1 MPQLN
6 QLAEV
11 AYSQFFWLL
20 VVLGLIYFGI
30 GHFMLP
36 KIQSTVDLRDSQIA
50 GDLEAAQA
58 ARAAAD
64 TIEADY
70 RARIEASR
78 AEALKLAN
86 EAKAASGRETETKV
100 RAAGE
105 EIGARM
111 EVEEGRVRAATDKAL
126 AEIESVAA
134 EAAQDMVQRLAG
146 VTVSSSQAAAAVKKV
161 IHG

>member
-1 MPQLN
+1 MPQIN

-36 KIQSTVDLRDSQIA
+36 KIQSTVDLRDAQIA

-86 EAKAASGRETETKV
+86 EAKASSGRETEVKV

-105 EIGARM
+105 EIGAQI
-111 EVEEGRVRAATDKAL
+111 EAEEGRVRAAMGEALTD
-126 AEIESVAA
+126 IESVAA

>member
-20 VVLGLIYFGI
+20 VVLGIIYFGI

-36 KIQSTVDLRDSQIA
+36 KIQSTVDLRDRQIA

-78 AEALKLAN
+78 TEALKLAG
-86 EAKAASGRETETKV
+86 EAKAASGRETEAKV

-105 EIGARM
+105 EIGARI
-111 EVEEGRVRAATDKAL
+111 EAEEGRVRAAMDKAL
-126 AEIESVAA
+126 TEIESVAA

-146 VTVSSSQAAAAVKKV
+146 VTISSSQAAAAVKKV